1 MTSKIY
7 VPIQCPFCASP
18 HSRIE
23 KNVVGRTTMHYEYYV
38 TCEYCGAVGPTDL
51 GESGAVEMWNL
62 RRTEFPKPYT
72 TETEGA

>member
-1 MTSKIY
+1 MPNRK
-7 VPIQCPFCASP
+7 QCPFCASP
-18 HSRIE
+18 QSSIE
-23 KNVVGRTTMHYEYYV
+23 YGVIGNTWNTHREYYV
-38 TCEYCGAVGPTDL
+38 TCNNCGAVGPTDL